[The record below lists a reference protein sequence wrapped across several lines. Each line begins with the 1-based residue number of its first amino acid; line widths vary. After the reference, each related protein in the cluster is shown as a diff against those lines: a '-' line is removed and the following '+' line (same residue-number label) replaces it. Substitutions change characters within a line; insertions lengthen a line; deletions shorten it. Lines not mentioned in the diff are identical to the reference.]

1 MDFEIKKI
9 EGVAFWK
16 WNLKTDTCAIC
27 RNEIME
33 PCIQCN
39 TSNSAN
45 DIESCTFIT
54 GICNH
59 TYHLHCIE
67 KWIARRNV
75 CPLCNKE
82 WVIDS
87 LQ

>member
-1 MDFEIKKI
+1 MDFEIKEI
-9 EGVAFWK
+9 EGIAFWR
-16 WNLKTDTCAIC
+16 WDLKTDTCAIC
-27 RNEIME
+27 TNEIME

-39 TSNSAN
+39 TSENN
-45 DIESCTFIT
+45 IKSCTFIT

-67 KWIARRNV
+67 TWIARRNV
-75 CPLCNKE
+75 CPLCNRE
-82 WVIDS
+82 WVIDK

>member
-9 EGVAFWK
+9 EGIAFWS
-16 WNLKTDTCAIC
+16 WDLKTDTCAIC
-27 RNEIME
+27 KNEIME

-39 TSNSAN
+39 TSENN
-45 DIESCTFIT
+45 INSCTFIT

-67 KWIARRNV
+67 KWITRRNV
-75 CPLCNKE
+75 CPLCNNE
-82 WVIDS
+82 WVIDK